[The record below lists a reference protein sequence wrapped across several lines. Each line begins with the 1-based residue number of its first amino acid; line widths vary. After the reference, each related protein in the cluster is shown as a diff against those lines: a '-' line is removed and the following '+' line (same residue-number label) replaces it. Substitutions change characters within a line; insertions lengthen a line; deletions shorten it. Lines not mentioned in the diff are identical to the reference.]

1 MNMKAVVLGGAGVM
15 GSYAVEVLSR
25 GNVFSEICVADVNEE
40 RGRRVCE
47 GTERTEFVNVDVTD
61 GRSLS
66 NAIEDADVLVNCVG
80 PFYKFAPMILKTA
93 IQHGIDYVD
102 ICDDYDATLELLGMD
117 EEAKKAGIT
126 CVVGLGASPGITNVI
141 AAYASNLLSSVKE
154 IKVYVTRGIKEE
166 AGGAIPYHMLHC
178 WLGEIPIYRNGEH
191 TKARGLVDG
200 KEWVTFP
207 EPFGEASVY
216 YFGHPETVTLPRY
229 ISGLEHVCCKG
240 TFFPSQFRDI
250 LLQLQNLGLLSPE
263 PIMVGNT
270 RISPLDFLASYV
282 GTMVGKMHN
291 LPDIPEGG
299 AVMVRVTGEKEGVPK
314 EYLFSG
320 IARMREATAT
330 PAAVGAEMI
339 AKKEMAMPGVHAP
352 EACVPPKEF
361 LNRLL
366 REEFFGDVWMGMT
379 ERVRE
384 L

>member
-1 MNMKAVVLGGAGVM
+1 M

-25 GNVFSEICVADVNEE
+25 GTVFSHIYVADVNEE
-40 RGRRVCE
+40 RGKKLCE
-47 GTERTEFVNVDVTD
+47 STERTEFMKVDVTD
-61 GRSLS
+61 EKSLRE
-66 NAIEDADVLVNCVG
+66 AIKNVDVVVNCVG
-80 PFYKFAPMILKTA
+80 PFYKFAPGILKTA
-93 IQHGIDYVD
+93 INHGIDYVD

-117 EEAKKAGIT
+117 EEARRAGIT

-141 AAYASNLLSSVKE
+141 AAYAAHLLSSVRE
-154 IKVYVTRGIKEE
+154 IRVYVTRGIKEE

-178 WLGEIPIYRNGEH
+178 WLGEIPIYRNGHHER
-191 TKARGLVDG
+191 ARGLVDG

-229 ISGLEHVCCKG
+229 IKGVEHVCCKG
-240 TFFPSQFRDI
+240 TFFPSEFREI

-263 PIMVGNT
+263 PITVGT
-270 RISPLDFLASYV
+270 TSISPLDFLASYV
-282 GTMVGKMHN
+282 GTMVGRMGA

-299 AVMVRVTGEKEGVPK
+299 AVMVRVTGEKEGNPM

-339 AKKEMAMPGVHAP
+339 ATKEITAPGVHAP
-352 EACVPPKEF
+352 EGCVPPKEF

-366 REEFFGDVWMGMT
+366 GETLFGDVWMSVT
-379 ERVRE
+379 QKVQE